1 MTRLPLACAALATLT
16 LVTACSP
23 DPGSPAWT
31 AQQAQRKEEARA
43 AAVKGAVD
51 EMPSW
56 YTAPADD
63 AFAITAPGTATSPDL
78 QFALDKAVL
87 AAKRSLA
94 DRLNSKLSAKIKE
107 YTAESGTGEIPQVT
121 TESERTT
128 INLISEVTLTGYAV
142 KEQKLIPAGGQYRAY
157 VLLQYPLG
165 SANRLLV
172 EQVGKDAALQGR
184 LRASQAFRELE
195 AEIAGKGKK

>member
-1 MTRLPLACAALATLT
+1 MTRLPFALAAVAL
-16 LVTACSP
+16 LAACSP

-31 AQQAQRKEEARA
+31 ASQAQKREEARA

-51 EMPSW
+51 EIPSW
-56 YTAPADD
+56 YSAAADD
-63 AFAITAPGTATSPDL
+63 EFSITAPGTAASTDL

-107 YTAESGTGEIPQVT
+107 FTAEATTGEIPQVT
-121 TESERTT
+121 SESERTT

-142 KEQKLIPAGGQYRAY
+142 KEQKFIPSGGQYRAY

-184 LRASQAFRELE
+184 LRASKAFQELE
-195 AEIAGKGKK
+195 EAFKKSE